1 LIDAVPLAFV
11 RTIAEGVPRAGV
23 TRVGLL
29 LSTTL
34 VVPVEVVT
42 PVPPFATGK
51 VPVTPVVKGSPV
63 ALVSTAADGVPRFGV
78 VRLGLEANTSA
89 PDPVS
94 SLTAA
99 ARFALDGVPR
109 NVATPEPRLV
119 SPVPPFATDTGV
131 VSEKTDPVS
140 VSPVP
145 AVKVP
150 APENCDHGRAVVPS
164 VPPAFAVQTKPQSAF
179 VVPCSIKVKAEVSS
193 SHVSASVVRVHA
205 PDAQR

>member
-1 LIDAVPLAFV
+1 M
-11 RTIAEGVPRAGV
+11 
-23 TRVGLL
+23 
-29 LSTTL
+29 LSTTF

-42 PVPPFATGK
+42 PVPPFATGS
-51 VPVTPVVKGSPV
+51 VPVTPVVSGSPV

-78 VRLGLEANTSA
+78 VRLGLVANTSA

-119 SPVPPFATDTGV
+119 SPVPPLATATGE

-145 AVKVP
+145 AVNVP

-179 VVPCSIKVKAEVSS
+179 VVPCSMNVKAEVRA
-193 SHVSASVVRVHA
+193 SHVFASVVRVHD
-205 PDAQR
+205 PEAQR